1 MLPWSRNRSR
11 SKLHWLHIPASGYIA
26 SSLLVRV
33 LLATLRSPGYPTTS
47 WPNCALWGSR
57 RTSGCSPIQSGL
69 ENAQERSEDRS
80 KSIEKWYTEHTSIQ
94 GILMLWICD
103 AHAITY
109 ASFPASL
116 VHTRGIVHGPG
127 NRKVLHCSRVL
138 SDIFSLSVLCVASAG
153 SWKWPSSEISLEEAL
168 GYSRV
173 TRRHQVVRRVPRI
186 E

>member
-1 MLPWSRNRSR
+1 MVG
-11 SKLHWLHIPASGYIA
+11 GYHSHTTRKIDRCIVMQNFA
-26 SSLLVRV
+26 ALCATVFPLLIR
-33 LLATLRSPGYPTTS
+33 AGYPTTS

-94 GILMLWICD
+94 GIIMLWIWD
-103 AHAITY
+103 AQSITFV
-109 ASFPASL
+109 SFPASL

-127 NRKVLHCSRVL
+127 NRKVLHYSTVL

-168 GYSRV
+168 EPV
-173 TRRHQVVRRVPRI
+173 LTL
-186 E
+186 